1 MPAVTPRLDL
11 EMLPYAYLRS
21 ALLLPIFLVILI
33 DEKMIGQLQRITHV
47 IVRVNKPD
55 QHP

>member
-1 MPAVTPRLDL
+1 
-11 EMLPYAYLRS
+11 MLPYAYLRS